1 MLGVEEMEL
10 HSEDVKEAIIKRLL
24 EIAPD
29 VEVYK
34 EAVSNP
40 KYPHFFVHQINVTDE
55 EERKDYHLLSY
66 SMDIRYR
73 IVSDPSTDL
82 RLNQNLSD
90 MGLKLLT
97 NFNIIDFNNGE
108 IRCSDKSIE
117 IQDGVLHFFT
127 NIRIMSKL
135 INTNEKNIKLNH
147 LSTEVKIG

>member
-1 MLGVEEMEL
+1 MLGVKEMEL

-34 EAVSNP
+34 EATTNV

-73 IVSDPSTDL
+73 TVSDPSTDL
-82 RLNQNLSD
+82 RLNQNLAE
-90 MGLKLLT
+90 MGMKLLV
-97 NFNIIDFNNGE
+97 NFNTIDFE
-108 IRCSDKSIE
+108 DSKIRCKDKSVE
-117 IQDGVLHFFT
+117 NENGVLHFFT
-127 NIRIMSKL
+127 TLQILAKL
-135 INTNEKNIKLNH
+135 DKNEENIKQNKLGVNF
-147 LSTEVKIG
+147 GR

>member
-1 MLGVEEMEL
+1 MLGVKEMEL

-34 EAVSNP
+34 EATTNV

-73 IVSDPSTDL
+73 TVSDPSTDL
-82 RLNQNLSD
+82 RLNQNLAE
-90 MGLKLLT
+90 MGMKLLV
-97 NFNIIDFNNGE
+97 NFNTIDFE
-108 IRCSDKSIE
+108 DSKIRCKDKSVE
-117 IQDGVLHFFT
+117 NQDGVLHFFT
-127 NIRIMSKL
+127 TLQILAKL
-135 INTNEKNIKLNH
+135 DKNEENIKQNKLGVNF
-147 LSTEVKIG
+147 GR

>member
-34 EAVSNP
+34 EATTNV
-40 KYPHFFVHQINVTDE
+40 KYPHFFVHQINITDE

-73 IVSDPSTDL
+73 TVSDPSTDL
-82 RLNQNLSD
+82 KLNQNLAE
-90 MGLKLLT
+90 MGMKLLV
-97 NFNIIDFNNGE
+97 NFNTIDFENSK
-108 IRCSDKSIE
+108 IKCKDKSVE
-117 IQDGVLHFFT
+117 NQDGVLHFFT
-127 NIRIMSKL
+127 TLQILTKL
-135 INTNEKNIKLNH
+135 DKNEENIKQNKLGVNF
-147 LSTEVKIG
+147 GR

>member
-1 MLGVEEMEL
+1 MLGVKEMEL

-34 EAVSNP
+34 EATTNV

-73 IVSDPSTDL
+73 TVSDPSTDL
-82 RLNQNLSD
+82 RLNQNLAE
-90 MGLKLLT
+90 MGMKLLV
-97 NFNIIDFNNGE
+97 NFNTIDFE
-108 IRCSDKSIE
+108 DSKIRCKDKSIE
-117 IQDGVLHFFT
+117 NQDGVLHFFT
-127 NIRIMSKL
+127 TLQILAKL
-135 INTNEKNIKLNH
+135 DKNEENIKQNKLGVNF
-147 LSTEVKIG
+147 GR